1 MPTMSVSDTV
11 TQSPI
16 FELFGDD
23 FPRARRTDPLTSHS
37 AADKSAAGLSEMKQR
52 ILGLFVEL
60 GPMTDSELNRIY
72 LTNADVRGWKPVRPD
87 TPRKR
92 RSDLTSDGWLIA
104 TDETRV
110 NEFGSAEQVW
120 EVAR

>member
-1 MPTMSVSDTV
+1 MIVSDTA

-23 FPRARRTDPLTSHS
+23 SPRARRTDPLTSHA
-37 AADKSAAGLSEMKQR
+37 AADKTAAELSEMKQR
-52 ILGLFVEL
+52 ILGLFREL
-60 GPMTDSELNRIY
+60 GRMTDSELNRIY
-72 LTNADVRGWKPVRPD
+72 LANADIRGWKPVRPD

-92 RSDLTSDGWLIA
+92 RSDLTRDGWLVA
-104 TDETRV
+104 TEETRV